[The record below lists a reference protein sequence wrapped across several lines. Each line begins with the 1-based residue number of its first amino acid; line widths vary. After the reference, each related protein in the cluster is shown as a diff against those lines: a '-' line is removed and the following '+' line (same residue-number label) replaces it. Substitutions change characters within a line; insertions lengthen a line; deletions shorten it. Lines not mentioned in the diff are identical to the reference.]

1 MWRFPCRPRQGGR
14 YRGGIATTPPTI
26 ATPAAAD
33 QLGTAAIIEG
43 QWGFERA
50 ERVLLLNAGGTIGM
64 GPDATGALAPLPVAD
79 LVAHARPREDAGF
92 GLTFASLRRPL
103 DSSRMRPA
111 DWITIADAI
120 VALAPGH
127 TGVVVL
133 HGTDTLAFTA
143 SALSFMLDG
152 LDRPIVVTGAQRPI
166 AEHRSDA
173 PQNLTTACMIASP
186 RTHELPVVPEVC
198 VWFYDRLLRGNR
210 TSKVDAD
217 SYEGFASPNLAEL
230 GHAGVTL
237 KVEPSGLMRPKHGPI
252 RRISG
257 VCPDVTAVR
266 LHPALDAAA
275 LDAILAR
282 PGLRGAVIE
291 AYGSGNGPTE
301 PEFLD
306 VLRRA
311 CERDIVVVIT
321 TQCGA
326 GTVREGYYAAGAEL
340 FGTGA
345 ISGLDLTFESAITK
359 LMVLLDQHPAA
370 RVRELM
376 GQSLAGELTSLD

>member
-1 MWRFPCRPRQGGR
+1 M
-14 YRGGIATTPPTI
+14 
-26 ATPAAAD
+26 
-33 QLGTAAIIEG
+33 
-43 QWGFERA
+43 
-50 ERVLLLNAGGTIGM
+50 LLLNAGGTIGM
-64 GPDATGALAPLPVAD
+64 GPDAQGSLAPLPVND
-79 LVAHARPREDAGF
+79 LVAHARPRDDAGF

-111 DWITIADAI
+111 DWLTIADAI

-127 TGVVVL
+127 TGIVVL

-143 SALSFMLDG
+143 SALSFLLDG
-152 LDRPIVVTGAQRPI
+152 IDRPIIVTGAQRPI
-166 AEHRSDA
+166 AEARSDA
-173 PQNLTTACMIASP
+173 PQNLATACMIASP

-217 SYEGFASPNLAEL
+217 SYEGFASPNLPEL

-237 KVEPSGLMRPKHGPI
+237 KVEAAGLMRPKHGPI
-252 RRISG
+252 RRASG
-257 VCPDVTAVR
+257 LCPDVAAVR
-266 LHPALDAAA
+266 LHPALDAVA
-275 LDAILAR
+275 LESVLGR

-291 AYGSGNGPTE
+291 AYGSGNGPTD
-301 PEFLD
+301 PEFLG
-306 VLRRA
+306 VIRRA
-311 CERDIVVVIT
+311 CERDVVVVIT

-326 GTVREGYYAAGAEL
+326 GTVRQGYYAAGAEL
-340 FGTGA
+340 FATGA

-370 RVRELM
+370 KVRELM
-376 GQSLAGELTSLD
+376 ETPLVGELTPLD

>member
-1 MWRFPCRPRQGGR
+1 
-14 YRGGIATTPPTI
+14 
-26 ATPAAAD
+26 
-33 QLGTAAIIEG
+33 
-43 QWGFERA
+43 
-50 ERVLLLNAGGTIGM
+50 M

-79 LVAHARPREDAGF
+79 LVSHARPREDASF

-111 DWITIADAI
+111 DWVTIADAI

-143 SALSFMLDG
+143 SALSYMLAG
-152 LDRPIVVTGAQRPI
+152 IDRPIVVTGAQRPI

-173 PQNLTTACMIASP
+173 PQNLLTACMIASP
-186 RTHELPVVPEVC
+186 RTHDLPVVPEVC

-217 SYEGFASPNLAEL
+217 SYEGFASPNVPEL

-237 KVEPSGLMRPKHGPI
+237 KVDRASLLRPTHGPI
-252 RRISG
+252 RRVSG
-257 VCPDVTAVR
+257 VCADVAAVR
-266 LHPALDAAA
+266 LHPALSAAD
-275 LDAILAR
+275 LDAILSR

-291 AYGSGNGPTE
+291 AYGSGNGPGE
-301 PEFLD
+301 PDFLE
-306 VLRRA
+306 VLNRA
-311 CERDIVVVIT
+311 SERDIVVVIT

-340 FGTGA
+340 FATGA
-345 ISGLDLTFESAITK
+345 ISGLDLTFEAAITK
-359 LMVLLDQHPAA
+359 LMVLLDQHPPAG
-370 RVRELM
+370 VRELM
-376 GQSLAGELTSLD
+376 GTPIAGELTPLD